1 MYEDNVDCC
10 FSIKRDTLGLRGI
23 GIAIVKTL
31 EEGG

>member
-10 FSIKRDTLGLRGI
+10 FSVKRDTLRLWEI
-23 GIAIVKTL
+23 EIAIVKTL